1 MSSRSCSGRS
11 SRSWSRVHLSTLGAS
26 WTTDWGTHTVHSPR
40 IVATFR
46 AALPKHSDPSL
57 TQAAFDELN
66 LNPSEFLNS
75 WTLNK
80 AVTVSLQ

>member
-1 MSSRSCSGRS
+1 MSELAQLL
-11 SRSWSRVHLSTLGAS
+11 WQELSQLEQSASLNPWRILDYGLG
-26 WTTDWGTHTVHSPR
+26 D
-40 IVATFR
+40 
-46 AALPKHSDPSL
+46 SDPSL